1 MRPQITATPL
11 FRSGVAAI
19 ALAALFLVAPGSAGA
34 ATTVR
39 PGDQLYSDAGQ
50 CTANFVYTNG
60 SARFIGLAAH
70 CFSTG
75 GSTDTNG
82 CDTASLPLGAAVE
95 NVDGTV
101 IGSLAYSSW
110 LTMQRVGE
118 TDAETCDY
126 NDLALVRLAS
136 GVSANPSVPHWGGP
150 TGLTPAGAPEAGE
163 QVYSYGN
170 SSLRLGITQLSPKTG
185 YGVED
190 TPGGWSH
197 TVYTATPGIPGD
209 SGSGFL
215 DAQGRAFGTLSTVQI
230 APLVAA
236 NGVGDLG
243 RELAY
248 ASARGGLGTI
258 TVVTGGAFTGG
269 LPL

>member
-1 MRPQITATPL
+1 MRPQITATRT
-11 FRSGVAAI
+11 FRLGIIAA
-19 ALAALFLVAPGSAGA
+19 AMAGLVLVAPGAANA

-50 CTANFVYTNG
+50 CTANFVFTNG
-60 SARFIGLAAH
+60 SSRFIGLAAH

-95 NVDGTV
+95 NADGTV

-110 LTMQRVGE
+110 IAMQQVGE
-118 TDAETCDY
+118 RNAEACDY

-136 GVSANPSVPHWGGP
+136 GVTANPSVPRWGGP
-150 TGLTPAGAPEAGE
+150 TGLAAAGTPQAGK

-185 YGVED
+185 QAGHPRRLRQRLPRR
-190 TPGGWSH
+190 PG
-197 TVYTATPGIPGD
+197 PG
-209 SGSGFL
+209 L
-215 DAQGRAFGTLSTVQI
+215 RDALHGPDR
-230 APLVAA
+230 P
-236 NGVGDLG
+236 
-243 RELAY
+243 
-248 ASARGGLGTI
+248 ARGSQRRR
-258 TVVTGGAFTGG
+258 
-269 LPL
+269 